1 MFSESKILKKIT
13 KLGDSLETLT
23 KIIDFEIFRK
33 KIRQAMY
40 RTPKGAGGR
49 PKYDEVMMF
58 KILILQRM
66 YNLSDDEMEYQLN
79 DRMICRNKIRR

>member
-1 MFSESKILKKIT
+1 
-13 KLGDSLETLT
+13 
-23 KIIDFEIFRK
+23 
-33 KIRQAMY
+33 MY

-66 YNLSDDEMEYQLN
+66 YNLSDDEME
-79 DRMICRNKIRR
+79 